1 MVDLPAYL
9 ADGAKKLRYI
19 RSFLGRRLVHTNLQ
33 ILYSCNL
40 RCRICDFW
48 QRSYQERPRLTT
60 AQVEV
65 ISRKLAQ
72 IGPQIVSIGGGEP
85 LLHEELDAIVRVL
98 SRHHFPVMISN
109 GWFITPERARRL
121 FAAGLYEVS
130 VSVDYADPARH
141 DAQRG
146 REGAFDRALAALEAL
161 QSGRV
166 HPWQRV
172 HMISVVM
179 DDNLDQIE
187 ALLRVCADR
196 QLTYLVTLYSSC
208 RGKLESRAGRAQLGA
223 ELLRLKRA
231 HPGFVQL
238 RGYLSRFDEA
248 VRGGVGPCHAGRNLC
263 NIDSQGDVTLC
274 IDRLDEPVGNLLV
287 DDMATIERRLLDR
300 HRDNTCTSCWTSC
313 RGCVETLMYGREGL
327 LGNVADYFEMTRPL
341 PLA

>member
-1 MVDLPAYL
+1 MLELAAYL
-9 ADGAKKLRYI
+9 ADGMKKLRYV
-19 RSFLGRRLVHTNLQ
+19 RSFLARRLVHTNLQ

-48 QRSYQERPRLTT
+48 QRSYQERPRLTA

-85 LLHEELDAIVRVL
+85 LLHEELDAIVRIL
-98 SRHHFPVMISN
+98 ARHHFPVMITN
-109 GWFITPERARRL
+109 GWFITPDRARQL

-146 REGAFDRALAALEAL
+146 REGAFEHALAALDAL
-161 QSGRV
+161 QTGRA

-179 DDNLDQIE
+179 DDNLDELE
-187 ALLRVCADR
+187 ALLRLCAGR
-196 QLTYLVTLYSSC
+196 GLTYLVTLYSGC
-208 RGKLESRAGRAQLGA
+208 RGKLASRAGRPDLDA
-223 ELLRLKRA
+223 EMLRLKRA
-231 HPGFVQL
+231 YPEFVQL
-238 RGYLSRFDEA
+238 RGYLSRFSA
-248 VRGGVGPCHAGRNLC
+248 AANAGVGPCYAGRNLC

-274 IDRLDEPVGNLLV
+274 IDRLDEPVGNLLA
-287 DDMATIERRLLDR
+287 DEMATVERRLLAR
-300 HRDNTCTSCWTSC
+300 HRENTCTSCWTSC
-313 RGCVETLMYGREGL
+313 RGCVETLMYGGDRL
-327 LGNVADYFEMTRPL
+327 ANIADYLGMTRPL
-341 PLA
+341 PVA